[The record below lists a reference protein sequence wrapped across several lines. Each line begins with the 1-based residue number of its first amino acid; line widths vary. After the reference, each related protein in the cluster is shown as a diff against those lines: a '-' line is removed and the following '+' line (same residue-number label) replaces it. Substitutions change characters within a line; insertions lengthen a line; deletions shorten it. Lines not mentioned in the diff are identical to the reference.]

1 MSGFVEVRFVGG
13 SQDGQVKQWPSG
25 MVHEGG
31 EHVLPPRGAL
41 GAADSTAAGD
51 PSSAGSQGETWERYV
66 FSEGIR
72 GWVARLAPG
81 G

>member
-25 MVHEGG
+25 MLHEGG

-41 GAADSTAAGD
+41 GAADSPAPGD
-51 PSSAGSQGETWERYV
+51 SLPAGSQEEAWERYV

-72 GWVARLAPG
+72 GWVARLVPG